1 MTTTPTAPLNSQPTA
16 PQIDNIRGVVLM
28 ALAFALFSVC
38 DMQAK
43 LLTGEFHPVQIVWT
57 RQLALLA
64 GVVVAL
70 GVHGPGLFRSRHPAL
85 QVVRGLLVVA
95 SAASFIS
102 AIRFVPLADA
112 VAVTFIAPF
121 IVTILSARL
130 LGEHVSW
137 QRWMAVAVG
146 FLGAMIVIRPGMG
159 VMHPAMLL
167 IVVAATCF
175 ALRQVLSR
183 RLAASDRTI
192 TTVAYTA
199 IVSVAT
205 LSLPL
210 FLFWQSPETGRQ
222 WALLGGMALTAA
234 LGEWLVIRALEIGQA
249 VVLAPI
255 HYSMMIWATF
265 WGWLIFDDLPDG
277 WTVTGTAVIMI
288 TGLYILR
295 GERSGN
301 RLFSFGKLSSKR

>member
-1 MTTTPTAPLNSQPTA
+1 
-16 PQIDNIRGVVLM
+16 M

-43 LLTGEFHPVQIVWT
+43 LLTGEFHPIQIVWT
-57 RQLALLA
+57 RQLALLV
-64 GVVVAL
+64 GVIVAL
-70 GVHGPGLFRSRHPAL
+70 GVHGPGLFRSTHPAL
-85 QVVRGLLVVA
+85 QVVRGLLVVG
-95 SAASFIS
+95 SAACFIS

-121 IVTILSARL
+121 IVTVLSARV
-130 LGEHVSW
+130 LGEHVGW

-146 FLGAMIVIRPGMG
+146 FLGALIVIRPGMG

-175 ALRQVLSR
+175 ALRQVVSR
-183 RLAASDRTI
+183 RLAASDRTL

-199 IVSVAT
+199 TVSVAT

-210 FLFWQSPETGRQ
+210 FLFWQAPETSRQ

-234 LGEWLVIRALEIGQA
+234 LGELLVIRALEIGQA
-249 VVLAPI
+249 VVVAPI
-255 HYSMMIWATF
+255 HYSLMIWATF

-277 WTVTGTAVIMI
+277 WTVTGAAVIMA

-295 GERSGN
+295 SERSGK
-301 RLFSFGKLSSKR
+301 RPLPSSELASER